1 MSFLPHYHCRNSIV
15 FPPSLPH
22 RHRYVVFPTP
32 PPPTHLRFRCRPPFS
47 TNPNRYAVLPSL
59 KATGRLY
66 CLPAF
71 FATQLRL
78 CSPLFYTTTTI
89 SSSSFLL
96 DHTLTVTLSSPL
108 HHYQHSFRRRP
119 SFPTAQT
126 RLCCLPLSIITTSAN
141 SVVMLSPLL
150 RHGHHPHNFW
160 SSFLHTRRLM
170 LMLLF
175 PLLHRCH
182 HNFIVVLSCS
192 PLYHSYWYVIF
203 HPPPPPPQLYCRL
216 SLFATLPRLHC
227 LPSSTTPLRLCCLL
241 FSITIS
247 TKKLQKS
254 CLGAVN
260 PVTVL
265 PKVLVYFVFCFYTD
279 TIEDVVF
286 LWS

>member
-1 MSFLPHYHCRNSIV
+1 M
-15 FPPSLPH
+15 
-22 RHRYVVFPTP
+22 
-32 PPPTHLRFRCRPPFS
+32 
-47 TNPNRYAVLPSL
+47 
-59 KATGRLY
+59 
-66 CLPAF
+66 
-71 FATQLRL
+71 
-78 CSPLFYTTTTI
+78 
-89 SSSSFLL
+89 
-96 DHTLTVTLSSPL
+96 LSSPL
-108 HHYQHSFRRRP
+108 HNHHRRQLRGY
-119 SFPTAQT
+119 
-126 RLCCLPLSIITTSAN
+126 
-141 SVVMLSPLL
+141 VVSPPPP
-150 RHGHHPHNFW
+150 HPHNFW

>member
-1 MSFLPHYHCRNSIV
+1 MFFSSI
-15 FPPSLPH
+15 
-22 RHRYVVFPTP
+22 PT
-32 PPPTHLRFRCRPPFS
+32 TQFYCPFS
-47 TNPNRYAVLPSL
+47 PTTTAVIPLSSLLLYHTAIVTLFSLLLLHQHIYDFVVVLLSPPIQNRYAVLPSL

-66 CLPAF
+66 CLPVF

-78 CSPLFYTTTTI
+78 CSLLFYTTTTI
-89 SSSSFLL
+89 LLSSFLL

-108 HHYQHSFRRRP
+108 HHYQHSYRRRP

-126 RLCCLPLSIITTSAN
+126 QLCCLPFSIITTGAN
-141 SVVMLSPLL
+141 AVVMLSPLL

-170 LMLLF
+170 LLF
-175 PLLHRCH
+175 PLRHRCH

-192 PLYHSYWYVIF
+192 PLYHSYRYVIF
-203 HPPPPPPQLYCRL
+203 HPRPPPPQLYCRL
-216 SLFATLPRLHC
+216 SLFATLSRLHC

-241 FSITIS
+241 FSTTIS

-265 PKVLVYFVFCFYTD
+265 PKVLVYFVF
-279 TIEDVVF
+279 
-286 LWS
+286 LLLH